1 MRKILYLANLH
12 SFMKLIGKARER
24 ERKGKTTKSVVIF
37 GEKTK
42 KGRFLHQPLFF
53 FHFFVCVKK
62 PD

>member
-37 GEKTK
+37 GEKNK
-42 KGRFLHQPLFF
+42 KGAVSTPALLLFSF
-53 FHFFVCVKK
+53 FRLRKK
-62 PD
+62 T